1 MYETIVVPTD
11 GSEYAE
17 RAAEHAAA
25 VARAFDATVHVVSV
39 VDEDAATSVFER
51 DAVDDETRER
61 LREEG
66 ERAIRTTRAA
76 LGDVERVESALVE
89 GHATESIVG
98 YADEVDADLLVM
110 GTHGRTGVD
119 RYVAGSVTER
129 VLRRTHVP
137 VLTVRD
143 LEAARSL
150 EAYENV
156 LVPTD
161 GSDDADVAVEHALAL
176 AAVGG
181 ATVHAVNVVDVS
193 SLAASA
199 GEAPATELL
208 ERFEAAGEEATN
220 EVARRA
226 REAGLAAATAVL
238 KGSPGHAL
246 LEYVEDEAIDLVA
259 MGTTGRTGLD
269 RYLLGSTTER
279 VVRHAEAP
287 VLAVNARNGDDD

>member
-11 GSEYAE
+11 GSEYAN
-17 RAAEHAAA
+17 RAATHAAS
-25 VARAFDATVHVVSV
+25 VAKTFDATVHVLSV
-39 VDEDAATSVFER
+39 VDEDAASGVFEQGG
-51 DAVDDETRER
+51 VDEETLER
-61 LREEG
+61 LRAES
-66 ERAIRTTRAA
+66 ERATESTSAELDDEIP
-76 LGDVERVESALVE
+76 VETATVE
-89 GHATESIVG
+89 GHAAESIVE
-98 YADEVDADLLVM
+98 YAEDVNANLLAM

-143 LEAARSL
+143 VEALRAL
-150 EAYENV
+150 GDYENV

-161 GSDDADVAVEHALAL
+161 GSEDAGVAVEHALAL

-181 ATVHAVNVVDVS
+181 ATVHAVNVVDVG

-199 GEAPATELL
+199 GEAPVTGML
-208 ERFEAAGEEATN
+208 ERFEEAGEEATS
-220 EVARRA
+220 EVAEQA
-226 REAGLAAATAVL
+226 RGAGLDTETAVL

-246 LEYVEDEAIDLVA
+246 LEYADDHDVDLVT

-269 RYLLGSTTER
+269 RYLLGSTAER
-279 VVRHAEAP
+279 VVRHADAP
-287 VLAVNARNGDDD
+287 VLAVNARNDGA

>member
-11 GSEYAE
+11 GSEYAK
-17 RAAEHAAA
+17 RAAGHAAA
-25 VARAFDATVHVVSV
+25 VAAAFDATVHVVSV
-39 VDEDAATSVFER
+39 VDEDAASSVFER
-51 DAVDDETRER
+51 GGVDDETRER
-61 LREEG
+61 LRAES
-66 ERAIRTTRAA
+66 ERAVETTASA
-76 LGDVERVESALVE
+76 LEDVERVETALVD
-89 GHATESIVG
+89 GHADESIVG
-98 YADEVDADLLVM
+98 YAEDVDADLLVM

-143 LEAARSL
+143 VEAVALE
-150 EAYENV
+150 EYEKV

-161 GSDDADVAVEHALAL
+161 GSDDANVAVEHALAL

-208 ERFEAAGEEATN
+208 AEFEAAGENATN
-220 EVARRA
+220 EVALQA
-226 REAGLAAATAVL
+226 RDAGLAAETAVL

-246 LEYVEDEAIDLVA
+246 LEYADDEDVDLIA

-279 VVRHAEAP
+279 VVRHADAP
-287 VLAVNARNGDDD
+287 VLAVNARTGDDD

>member
-1 MYETIVVPTD
+1 MYDTIVVPTD

-17 RAAEHAAA
+17 RAASHASSVAA
-25 VARAFDATVHVVSV
+25 AFDATVHVLSV
-39 VDEDAATSVFER
+39 VDEDAASSVFER
-51 DAVDDETRER
+51 GDVDEETRER

-66 ERAIRTTRAA
+66 QRAIASARAE
-76 LGDVERVESALVE
+76 LDDGIPVETAIVN
-89 GHATESIVG
+89 GHAAESIVG
-98 YADEVDADLLVM
+98 YAEDVDANLLAM

-143 LEAARSL
+143 VEAARDL

-161 GSDDADVAVEHALAL
+161 GSEDAGVAVEHALAL
-176 AAVGG
+176 AAVGV
-181 ATVHAVNVVDVS
+181 ATVHAVNVIDVA
-193 SLAASA
+193 SLAASS
-199 GEAPATELL
+199 GEAPVTGML
-208 ERFEAAGEEATN
+208 EGFEEAGEEATN
-220 EVARRA
+220 AVAEQA
-226 REAGLAAATAVL
+226 REAGLDAKTAVL
-238 KGSPGHAL
+238 KGSPGHEL
-246 LEYVEDEAIDLVA
+246 LEYVDDRDVDLVA

-279 VVRHAEAP
+279 VVRHANAP
-287 VLAVNARNGDDD
+287 VLAVNARNGDD

>member
-11 GSEYAE
+11 GSEYAN
-17 RAAEHAAA
+17 RAATHAAS
-25 VARAFDATVHVVSV
+25 VATAFDATVHVLSV
-39 VDEDAATSVFER
+39 VDEDAASGVFQQR
-51 DAVDDETRER
+51 GVDDETLDR
-61 LREEG
+61 LREESQ
-66 ERAIRTTRAA
+66 RAIESTRAE
-76 LGDVERVESALVE
+76 LDEDIPVETATVR
-89 GHATESIVG
+89 GHAAESIVA
-98 YADEVDADLLVM
+98 YADDVDADLLAM

-143 LEAARSL
+143 VEAVRALED
-150 EAYENV
+150 YEKV

-161 GSDDADVAVEHALAL
+161 GSEDAGVAVEHALAL

-181 ATVHAVNVVDVS
+181 ATVHAVNVVDVG

-199 GEAPATELL
+199 GEAPVTGML
-208 ERFEAAGEEATN
+208 ERFEEAGEEATS
-220 EVARRA
+220 EVAELA
-226 REAGLAAATAVL
+226 RDAGLEAETAVL

-246 LEYVEDEAIDLVA
+246 LEYADDNDVDLVA

-279 VVRHAEAP
+279 VVRHADAP
-287 VLAVNARNGDDD
+287 VLAVNARNGEE